1 MKKTFTLIRTTLAFS
16 SLFFLLSYSGGRAS
30 SGDEGNTG
38 APGDAR
44 NGATPITCQFC
55 HSAGAFGPPTIKVE
69 LYDSIGT
76 TKLTTYRPG
85 KVHTVRVTLTATG
98 TPIGYGFQL
107 IDIKKTTNAPVA
119 GFLQQGF
126 QPAPN
131 VQIATTSTG
140 SSTPNR
146 TYAEHR
152 GVTSSPIFNVKWKA
166 PAVGTGIVTFY
177 TAGNA
182 VNGNSGQSGD
192 GSTST
197 SQEFAEGT
205 TSTKDVSDNMRF
217 EVFGS
222 PNTEGVNLL
231 LSSDRARLV
240 TVRVSNL
247 AGQIVSLDKWDITT
261 GDNVRALHL
270 GNVRGAYLIQVLDNQ
285 TVITKKIV
293 KF

>member
-1 MKKTFTLIRTTLAFS
+1 MKKGLTFIRTALAFLS
-16 SLFFLLSYSGGRAS
+16 AFSLLSYSGGRAA

-85 KVHTVRVTLTATG
+85 RVHTVRVTTTATG
-98 TPIGYGFQL
+98 TPVGYGFQL
-107 IDIKKTTNAPVA
+107 IDIKKTTSAPVA

-126 QPAPN
+126 QPAAN

-152 GVTSSPIFNVKWKA
+152 GVSTSPIFNVKWKA
-166 PAVGTGIVTFY
+166 PAVGTGAVVFY
-177 TAGNA
+177 TAGTA
-182 VNGNSGQSGD
+182 VNGNSGQTGD

-197 SQEFAEGT
+197 NQEFLEGT

-240 TVRVSNL
+240 TVQVSNL
-247 AGQIVSLDKWDITT
+247 AGQIISSDKWDITT
-261 GDNVRALHL
+261 GDNIRSLHL